1 MSRLW
6 ASAALVACGV
16 PQTNNRF
23 HREREIQMRVRSGV
37 NAAFMASLV
46 IGLAAGAGGCSQQT
60 VKPTKIEIKVDPMVQ
75 VTNTLQGYAKG
86 QTLGSEVTG
95 YDSMVSSVKAASPE
109 KAAILEKGLAEIK
122 KPGADVKGKAKA
134 LLSELGLTAES
145 K

>member
-1 MSRLW
+1 
-6 ASAALVACGV
+6 
-16 PQTNNRF
+16 
-23 HREREIQMRVRSGV
+23 MRVRSGV

-46 IGLAAGAGGCSQQT
+46 IGLTAGAGGCSQQT

-95 YDSMVSSVKAASPE
+95 YDSMVSSVKAANPD

>member
-1 MSRLW
+1 
-6 ASAALVACGV
+6 
-16 PQTNNRF
+16 
-23 HREREIQMRVRSGV
+23 MRVRSGV
-37 NAAFMASLV
+37 NAAYIASLV
-46 IGLAAGAGGCSQQT
+46 VGLAAGAGGCSQQT
-60 VKPTKIEIKVDPMVQ
+60 VKPMKIEIKVDPMVQ

-86 QTLGSEVTG
+86 QNLGSEVTG
-95 YDSMVSSVKAASPE
+95 YDSMVSNVKAANPD